1 VANHRVSGQLV
12 PDAVS
17 GHVALEL
24 ANTRAGWGEDHP
36 REYLVSYDALAVWAG
51 DVSLLTPT
59 EVRRLRRDART
70 SPAAAERVVH
80 TTIAFRDA
88 WYAVATSPW
97 NDRPFPREHLDVIA
111 AAVGRAADVS
121 SLRPVPGG
129 DALALDG
136 GGTRA
141 ALHLPLHRAVLAAYD
156 VLARGDVAHVGQCAG
171 HGCGWLFFDPSHRR
185 HWCIMAI
192 CGNRAKARAFA
203 ERRRASSAVVTA
215 ADRTASRRRRA
226 TLTG

>member
-24 ANTRAGWGEDHP
+24 ANTRAGWRGENP

-51 DVSLLTPT
+51 DVGLLTPS
-59 EVRRLRRDART
+59 ESRSLRREARRH
-70 SPAAAERVVH
+70 PRLAERAVDAA
-80 TTIAFRDA
+80 IALRES
-88 WYAVATSPW
+88 WYAVSTAPW
-97 NDRPFPREHLDVIA
+97 EERDLPRDDLDVMAAYVADAIA
-111 AAVGRAADVS
+111 VSRLVPDDEGRVRAD
-121 SLRPVPGG
+121 GG
-129 DALALDG
+129 DAASAGLMLPVH
-136 GGTRA
+136 RA
-141 ALHLPLHRAVLAAYD
+141 ALAAYE
-156 VLARGDVAHVGQCAG
+156 LLSSGDVAHVGRCAG

-203 ERRRASSAVVTA
+203 ARRRAIA
-215 ADRTASRRRRA
+215 
-226 TLTG
+226 